1 MFVSNKIH
9 VHSVS
14 ELTGSIKNRLENEFR
29 FVHVSGEVSNLRC
42 PFSGHLYFSLK
53 DHSSQIKAV
62 LFKGQKRYLEKDI
75 ESGQQIICH
84 GRVSVYEP
92 RGEYQF
98 IVDTVDH
105 YGFGNLQTEF
115 ERLKQ
120 RLAGE
125 GLFDPGLKKTL
136 PPFPQNLVLITSPTG
151 AALFDFL
158 KIANLRH
165 SFTNILIFPVR
176 VQGDG
181 AAKEIASAI
190 DRVNTEIDTDL
201 IVLCRGGGSI
211 EDLWSFNEECVARAI
226 HRSRLPVVTGV
237 GHEIDT
243 TIADY
248 CADYRAST
256 PTGAA
261 EALLQDG
268 ERLCAHV
275 EKLQKNIISVV
286 NSSIS
291 DKKLQVKQS
300 ERFLG
305 NLDSVFVNLSLKL
318 DLQTSRFIQIINT
331 TLNTHTE
338 KVQAL
343 SSRLHHNLPAEKL
356 KFQEQRLSFAIERIR
371 HHIRGNLEKKREQLA
386 KQMLFLD
393 SVSPLSTLARGY
405 AIISRKDDE
414 TGDDMIVR
422 KNNEVSLG
430 ENLEILLH
438 EGRLQCEVTGKGDQ

>member
-9 VHSVS
+9 VQTVS
-14 ELTGSIKNRLENEFR
+14 EITGLIKNRLEKEFR

-53 DHSSQIKAV
+53 DNSAQIKAV
-62 LFKGQKRYLEKDI
+62 LFKGQKRYLENDI
-75 ESGQQIICH
+75 EDGQQIICH

-92 RGEYQF
+92 RGEYQL

-105 YGFGNLQTEF
+105 YGFGNLQAEF
-115 ERLKQ
+115 EKLKQ
-120 RLAGE
+120 RLANE
-125 GLFDPGLKKTL
+125 GIFDEGLKKVL
-136 PPFPQNLVLITSPTG
+136 PPFLQSLVLITSPTG

-181 AAKEIASAI
+181 AAEEIASAI
-190 DRVNTEIDTDL
+190 DRVNTEIQTDL

-261 EALLQDG
+261 EVLLQDG
-268 ERLCAHV
+268 ERLHTHI
-275 EKLQKNIISVV
+275 EKLQKYILTSIDSR
-286 NSSIS
+286 IS
-291 DKKLQVKQS
+291 DNKFRVKQS
-300 ERFLG
+300 ERLLG
-305 NLDSVFVNLSLKL
+305 NLDSFFINLSLKL
-318 DLQTSRFIQIINT
+318 DLQTSRFIQTINSI
-331 TLNTHTE
+331 LHTHT
-338 KVQAL
+338 KDLQAL
-343 SSRLHHNLPAEKL
+343 SSRLHNNLPSAKL
-356 KFQEQRLSFAIERIR
+356 KFQEQRLSFTVELLR
-371 HHIRGNLEKKREQLA
+371 HYMRGNLEKKSEGLA
-386 KQMLFLD
+386 KQMLLLD

-405 AIISRKDDE
+405 AVISKKDAATGKDTIIRKSDQ
-414 TGDDMIVR
+414 VR
-422 KNNEVSLG
+422 LG
-430 ENLEILLH
+430 ENLNILLH
-438 EGRLQCEVTGKGDQ
+438 KGRLQCRVTGKEK